1 MVVGF
6 EAFSGVTAFGGL
18 FLGPQDNSFATVN
31 TATVA
36 VEYTCRAPI
45 EGTGGAN
52 RLEGGNSAEAILG
65 LGGDDTIR
73 ADGGNDR
80 IYGDAGHDNLAGGD
94 GNDRLT
100 GGAGADT
107 FVFTPGGGRDVVAD
121 FGEGDQLD
129 LSRLDVG
136 LSDVEFASKGEDTS
150 LRVGGRAVATLKG
163 VQPDEIGLQ
172 EDLIL

>member
-121 FGEGDQLD
+121 FGEGDGSTCRGSTWGCRTWS
-129 LSRLDVG
+129 SR
-136 LSDVEFASKGEDTS
+136 A
-150 LRVGGRAVATLKG
+150 RARTPPCAWAAA
-163 VQPDEIGLQ
+163 PWRS
-172 EDLIL
+172 